1 MIRRP
6 GGIPRQPGTPRHEAA
21 GGQGAAG
28 RPAVTTSHFAS
39 APTPT
44 EYDDL
49 YSTEYA
55 TRQAWRPGRGL
66 LVFALRLVV
75 IAAAVGAWQL
85 ATNAANSPFYLPPSA
100 IVPAMYHQ
108 WFSGPAS
115 HFWLTPDATANLL
128 PSVGRM
134 LAGWAIAAVAGIALG
149 VAIGRLPLLAD
160 LTEPVVHFA
169 RAVPPPALVPVFLF
183 VFNIGT
189 PMELASIIFG
199 VIWPVLIN
207 SIDGARHVHPGH
219 LETARAFRIPPVT
232 RLVRII
238 LPSAAPKILAGL
250 RLSLAL
256 ALVMM
261 IISEFV
267 GSTNGIGR
275 EMLQDQSLFNV
286 SGMWGVIVLLGLLGL
301 LLNAAFSLIEHR
313 VLAWRLSLRCEV
325 YRIWVG

>member
-1 MIRRP
+1 VTAVAI
-6 GGIPRQPGTPRHEAA
+6 GA
-21 GGQGAAG
+21 GQ
-28 RPAVTTSHFAS
+28 RVRSVLSSRLT
-39 APTPT
+39 
-44 EYDDL
+44 
-49 YSTEYA
+49 
-55 TRQAWRPGRGL
+55 L
-66 LVFALRLVV
+66 LIARLVV
-75 IAAAVGAWQL
+75 IAAVVAAWQL
-85 ATNAANSPFYLPPSA
+85 GTQAADSPFFLPPSQ

-115 HFWLTPDATANLL
+115 HLWLTPDATANLL
-128 PSVGRM
+128 PSIGRM
-134 LAGWAIAAVAGIALG
+134 LAGWAIAAVAGIAIG

-189 PMELASIIFG
+189 PMELAAIIFG
-199 VIWPVLIN
+199 VIWPVLLN

-219 LETARAFRIPPVT
+219 LETARAFRIPPAT
-232 RLVRII
+232 RLARII

-275 EMLQDQSLFNV
+275 EMLEDESLFNV
-286 SGMWGVIVLLGLLGL
+286 PGMWGVIVLLGLLGMV
-301 LLNAAFSLIEHR
+301 LNAVFSLLERR
-313 VLAWRLSLRCEV
+313 VLAWQPRSADRK
-325 YRIWVG
+325 

>member
-1 MIRRP
+1 MTVPAARRP
-6 GGIPRQPGTPRHEAA
+6 ARRRGIRPPAA
-21 GGQGAAG
+21 
-28 RPAVTTSHFAS
+28 RPAAVR
-39 APTPT
+39 
-44 EYDDL
+44 
-49 YSTEYA
+49 
-55 TRQAWRPGRGL
+55 TRAVNRGL
-66 LVFALRLVV
+66 LVLTLRLLA
-75 IAAAVGAWQL
+75 IAAAVAAWQL
-85 ATNAANSPFYLPPSA
+85 ATEAANSPYFLPPSA

-115 HFWLTPDATANLL
+115 HLWLTPDATANLL
-128 PSVGRM
+128 PSITRM
-134 LAGWAIAAVAGIALG
+134 LVGWAVASFAGIALG
-149 VAIGRLPLLAD
+149 VAIGRVPLLAD

-189 PMELASIIFG
+189 SMELATIIFG

-261 IISEFV
+261 VVSEFV

-275 EMLQDQSLFNV
+275 EMLQDTSLFNV
-286 SGMWGVIVLLGLLGL
+286 SGMWSVIVLLGLLGL
-301 LLNAAFSLIEHR
+301 LLNGAFGLLQRR
-313 VLAWRLSLRCEV
+313 VLAWQ
-325 YRIWVG
+325 RITSPAA

>member
-1 MIRRP
+1 MTVPAARRP
-6 GGIPRQPGTPRHEAA
+6 ARRRGIRPPAARPAA
-21 GGQGAAG
+21 GQT
-28 RPAVTTSHFAS
+28 RAVN
-39 APTPT
+39 
-44 EYDDL
+44 
-49 YSTEYA
+49 
-55 TRQAWRPGRGL
+55 RGL
-66 LVFALRLVV
+66 LVLTLRLLA
-75 IAAAVGAWQL
+75 IAAAVAAWQL
-85 ATNAANSPFYLPPSA
+85 ATDAANSPYFLPPSA

-115 HFWLTPDATANLL
+115 HLWLTPDATANLL
-128 PSVGRM
+128 PSIARM
-134 LAGWAIAAVAGIALG
+134 LVGWAVASFAGIALG
-149 VAIGRLPLLAD
+149 VAIGRVPLLSD

-189 PMELASIIFG
+189 PMELATIIFG

-207 SIDGARHVHPGH
+207 SIDGAQHVHPGH
-219 LETARAFRIPPVT
+219 LETARAFRIPPAT

-261 IISEFV
+261 IVSEFV

-275 EMLQDQSLFNV
+275 EMLQATSLFNV
-286 SGMWGVIVLLGLLGL
+286 SGMWGVIVLLGLLGM
-301 LLNAAFSLIEHR
+301 LLNGAFGLLERR
-313 VLAWRLSLRCEV
+313 VLAWQRTA
-325 YRIWVG
+325 GPAA